1 MNIKAA
7 IFDMDGTLVDSLML
21 WDVLWSS
28 FGTAYLQDPAFRPR
42 TEDDKTVRTLTLK
55 DAMELIHRNYG
66 IGSSGAELLDH
77 ANRMM
82 LDFYANR
89 VALKPGVKEFLQ
101 QCKAQGVKMC
111 IASATAPDLLDVA
124 MKHCGLEKYFLRVFS
139 CGTIGKGKE
148 HPDVFDAAHAYL
160 GSEKEST
167 WVFEDSFVAL
177 QTAQKAGY
185 QTVGIYD
192 PYNFCLGKMPEV
204 STEYIAKGET
214 LARLI
219 PLI

>member
-21 WDVLWSS
+21 WDILWST

-55 DAMELIHRNYG
+55 DAMELIHRSYG

-89 VALKPGVKEFLQ
+89 VELKPGVKEFLQ
-101 QCKAQGVKMC
+101 QRKAQGVKMC
-111 IASATAPDLLDVA
+111 IATATAMELVSVA
-124 MKHCGLEKYFLRVFS
+124 MEHCGLYEYFPRVFS
-139 CGTIGKGKE
+139 CGDIGKGKDQ
-148 HPDVFDAAHAYL
+148 PDIFLQAAAYL
-160 GSEKEST
+160 GAPAEET
-167 WVFEDSFVAL
+167 WLFEDSL
-177 QTAQKAGY
+177 TAVETAKTIGMPV
-185 QTVGIYD
+185 VGIYD
-192 PYNFCLGKMPEV
+192 RYNYGQERIRELADF
-204 STEYIAKGET
+204 YIAPGET
-214 LARLI
+214 LLKL
-219 PLI
+219 PLR